1 MSDRCDEG
9 NVTRC
14 KGLKQRLDT
23 CPMWAVRR
31 DNTSLGDF
39 LTRMLLA
46 CRGETNMV
54 VFDCYRLCES
64 VT

>member
-1 MSDRCDEG
+1 MSDRCDER

-14 KGLKQRLDT
+14 KGLKPRLDT
-23 CPMWAVRR
+23 CLMWAVRR
-31 DNTSLGDF
+31 DNTSFRDF

-54 VFDCYRLCES
+54 VLDCYRSCES
-64 VT
+64 FT